1 MKAMQDALGELIR
14 FGKEMFPGT
23 ELSVYVPPSNVL
35 SEEGRK
41 MLAEKFPEIRTIASN
56 YFSGEYAYV
65 QEFET
70 ADDGIVEQPR
80 IISGAIIDDYM
91 QMAALS
97 ELNMHFVNSHFMH
110 PDDLLDKDRGAA
122 LGWEKLRA
130 RLDEYMT
137 WMNESAP
144 SLRNLTGSELAGAV
158 QRYGALTVD
167 KEITDQEIRIHL
179 GNFYDE
185 AYLMVRINDGT
196 PRQVTGGE
204 LTNVTGNL
212 YLLHAQESEVVIERN

>member
-1 MKAMQDALGELIR
+1 
-14 FGKEMFPGT
+14 
-23 ELSVYVPPSNVL
+23 
-35 SEEGRK
+35 

-110 PDDLLDKDRGAA
+110 PDDLLDEDRGAA

-137 WMNESAP
+137 WLDTSAP
-144 SLRNLTGSELAGAV
+144 SPAAV
-158 QRYGALTVD
+158 HNAALFFCV
-167 KEITDQEIRIHL
+167 
-179 GNFYDE
+179 
-185 AYLMVRINDGT
+185 
-196 PRQVTGGE
+196 
-204 LTNVTGNL
+204 
-212 YLLHAQESEVVIERN
+212 